1 MAVEATAMDET
12 VRFFYEEMEEDL
24 SGKQYKAEETKT
36 TTAKATTDAKGDDQ
50 LSAETQQ
57 AVQYILENVVDG
69 RTLLEA
75 LRAAINTNSVV
86 IDEPRRPFVYKDA
99 TFTSGHKFIGGPGS
113 PGALI
118 VKKRLLTNAIP
129 TTPGGGTPFFVTE
142 NDHRC
147 LSNRAEREEGGTPD
161 TVSSIRLSLAFQL
174 KQLVGTKN
182 IKIMEERHVQRQP
195 FNMSPTLRAGWF
207 FDDSNCSKLSFAEGF
222 LGWGD
227 CEASTNSTTVP
238 EGLNYT
244 GFVIAQKYFKQ
255 ATVEFFNLVKECYGD
270 SYYTATIDLAA
281 LESHSCDGNG
291 HRCGSLAMSL
301 ALGRRL
307 ASSTSSGSVMA
318 TELPSNVSFHFDGT
332 NSDLAQQLYYR
343 WLAGDSAEQLTLTKV
358 PATVRVRLDDL
369 NVKWVDLDGLAQ
381 RAVLWDSGFGVS
393 SANEPIQ
400 IWTDGTHTMADLA
413 VARDD
418 FLSAGCEDMN
428 CTQPDGTEAYS
439 NLLCTGSQMLKATR
453 CVVENFE
460 DSAATHTSMWATGG
474 GQEMIPTPHVRQHAW
489 EDAGTSTEYIV
500 FAVHTL
506 DESEKET
513 AYAQCPVDGDYGSMI
528 IPCCSTASLDSVP
541 GGVMVAAEE
550 SAWVSR
556 WLAEHYAST
565 SSVDGSGT
573 GAATIA
579 ANTSNDSLGTA
590 AIAGIV
596 VGCVIVLLVI
606 LGIVFRRRVFQGKRS
621 DTNHETAILQAG
633 NTASLEGVLRGQMGL
648 WDDNVITAKRIPRDK
663 VRILKLISRGAFGE
677 VYTGVFNGRQVA
689 VKMLLP
695 ETRDNLNDVNEFLAE
710 AKMTAIM
717 DHPRIVSFVGVA
729 WDALSDLCVVLEFV
743 DGGDLRTL
751 LNKYEADRHP
761 VGFGREKAT
770 IALHVCHA

>member
-1 MAVEATAMDET
+1 MREA
-12 VRFFYEEMEEDL
+12 F
-24 SGKQYKAEETKT
+24 G
-36 TTAKATTDAKGDDQ
+36 
-50 LSAETQQ
+50 
-57 AVQYILENVVDG
+57 
-69 RTLLEA
+69 
-75 LRAAINTNSVV
+75 TNSYV
-86 IDEPRRPFVYKDA
+86 
-99 TFTSGHKFIGGPGS
+99 
-113 PGALI
+113 
-118 VKKRLLTNAIP
+118 
-129 TTPGGGTPFFVTE
+129 
-142 NDHRC
+142 
-147 LSNRAEREEGGTPD
+147 
-161 TVSSIRLSLAFQL
+161 LAD
-174 KQLVGTKN
+174 
-182 IKIMEERHVQRQP
+182 
-195 FNMSPTLRAGWF
+195 F
-207 FDDSNCSKLSFAEGF
+207 FDDSNCSKFSFAEGF
-222 LGWGD
+222 LGWGQ

-244 GFVIAQKYFKQ
+244 A
-255 ATVEFFNLVKECYGD
+255 EPN
-270 SYYTATIDLAA
+270 
-281 LESHSCDGNG
+281 
-291 HRCGSLAMSL
+291 GSLTMSL

-307 ASSTSSGSVMA
+307 ASSSSSGSVMDA
-318 TELPSNVSFHFDGT
+318 ELPSNASFRFDGT

-358 PATVRVRLDDL
+358 PPAVRVRLDDL
-369 NVKWVDLDGLAQ
+369 NVKWGNLDGLAQ
-381 RAVLWDSGFGVS
+381 RAVLWDSGFSVS
-393 SANEPIQ
+393 FANEPIQ

-428 CTQPDGTEAYS
+428 CTQPDDTEAYS

-460 DSAATHTSMWATGG
+460 DSAATHTNMWATGG
-474 GQEMIPTPHVRQHAW
+474 GQEMIPTPYVRKHAW
-489 EDAGTSTEYIV
+489 EDTGTSTEYIV

-506 DESEKET
+506 DESEES
-513 AYAQCPVDGDYGSMI
+513 AYGLCPVDGDYGSTV

-556 WLAEHYAST
+556 WLVEHYAST

-573 GAATIA
+573 GTATIA
-579 ANTSNDSLGTA
+579 VNTSNGSLGTA
-590 AIAGIV
+590 AIAGIIV
-596 VGCVIVLLVI
+596 SCVIVLLVI
-606 LGIVFRRRVFQGKRS
+606 LAIVFRRRVFQGKRS
-621 DTNHETAILQAG
+621 ETNHETAILQSG

-677 VYTGVFNGRQVA
+677 VYTGVFNGQQVA